1 MVFGLVFFLD
11 FVIHA
16 QIININNDANPESD
30 LDLQQLVDQVL
41 ISGDCARVGEF
52 EVQTYGTTRE
62 TKSFG
67 YFQRPA
73 GSDFPFENGIV
84 LSTGSAFPAGN
95 TTDGEL
101 VT

>member
-30 LDLQQLVDQVL
+30 LDLQQLVEQVL
-41 ISGDCARVGEF
+41 ISGNCARVGEF

-62 TKSFG
+62 TKVLDIFKDQQAVTSPLKMG
-67 YFQRPA
+67 LSCLQGVPFQLEILQM
-73 GSDFPFENGIV
+73 ENW
-84 LSTGSAFPAGN
+84 LA
-95 TTDGEL
+95 
-101 VT
+101 